1 MPSPGDRLTSGESRE
16 LGLRSTPHIRVKCA
30 GEDDYGKQYGCG
42 EERWTTSKLGVSA
55 RYMCR
60 PCAIDKRKHGF
71 KL

>member
-1 MPSPGDRLTSGESRE
+1 MPSPGDRLTSGESRA

-42 EERWTTSKLGVSA
+42 EERWAIRKLGVSSTF
-55 RYMCR
+55 MCR
-60 PCAIDKRKHGF
+60 KCAIDKRKHGF